1 MTLKQKFKMGTT
13 IGDLLWRME
22 EERRRRRELEEQQKL
37 EEYYQR
43 LREEYL
49 RRQQIPIKAFTAPYQ
64 SYLSIPISTGGRRK
78 TAGTIISF
86 VDGELSEYPA
96 GVINGTNTVFI
107 LSFLPDPGSEHIY
120 LNGLLQVF
128 SIFIDYTLSGVILT
142 FNDPPPATS
151 ILRVSYR
158 VGEG

>member
-1 MTLKQKFKMGTT
+1 MSKSIQDILLK
-13 IGDLLWRME
+13 IE
-22 EERRRRRELEEQQKL
+22 EERRRKELEKENELIRAL
-37 EEYYQR
+37 ERQR
-43 LREEYL
+43 DEYL
-49 RRQQIPIKAFTAPYQ
+49 RRIQFPLKDIVVQNFSP
-64 SYLSIPISTGGRRK
+64 LSIPISTGGRRK

-107 LSFLPDPGSEHIY
+107 LSFLPDPGSEHVY

-128 SIFIDYTLSGVILT
+128 SIFVDYTLSGVILT